1 MGFHKFD
8 KAVMLFYCTFCNL
21 LFPQLTVT
29 TLTGVSG
36 HPVRNP
42 VDPGSCSGVEP
53 APIPHRLTVDLI
65 AQGLGDLCRAHSA
78 I

>member
-1 MGFHKFD
+1 MISVHKG
-8 KAVMLFYCTFCNL
+8 AFCVFKVYL
-21 LFPQLTVT
+21 LLPQLTVT

-65 AQGLGDLCRAHSA
+65 AQGLGDLCRAHNA